1 MNLQSFSI
9 PFEMCWNIEQMNRLA
24 LSWGPCNQV
33 EMFAAKDPDLR
44 FAIRQLRVHINDAK
58 REMIGFSI
66 SMEPQK
72 SGCLIG
78 TLTTVYCNSYITG

>member
-24 LSWGPCNQV
+24 SSWGPCNQV

-44 FAIRQLRVHINDAK
+44 LQSDSFR
-58 REMIGFSI
+58 
-66 SMEPQK
+66 
-72 SGCLIG
+72 C
-78 TLTTVYCNSYITG
+78 TLTMQNVRWMGFNRDPYNGLL